1 MRQLADR
8 LKSLTLS
15 EANCLLEEIC
25 GIVTFFEADEDK
37 QRFADRYSDGDSL
50 VCEDRVC
57 YGDWQTPETLAEG
70 VCRKFKN
77 LFGSPDIIV
86 EPTCGRGNF
95 VLAALEIF
103 PTAKE
108 IHTIEINKT
117 YTDELKIRILE
128 RFLYSGC
135 RSNTKLYI
143 NTGNFFD
150 FDLESLKTRF
160 AGRKVAIIGNP
171 PWVTNSRLG
180 AEDSD
185 NLPVK
190 RNTDKRRGIEAI
202 TGKSNFDIS
211 ESVTLR
217 ILELVAGENCGI
229 ALLLKNSVIRNL
241 VIRQFS
247 PGLGVS
253 MFRQEEIDAKKEFG
267 VSVSASCMFAS
278 VGLTNA
284 LCCQVMDFYSG
295 HLRQTYG
302 WCGTRFVADVDSYC
316 SVESFDGVS
325 PYEWRSGVK
334 HDCSAVMELEEKGG
348 MLINGLGEVVDI
360 ENLFVYPLL
369 KSSDIGKYTDK
380 IRKYV
385 IITQRFVGED
395 TRLIAERA
403 PLTYRYLVDH
413 FSYFD
418 KRKSSIYKGKKSF
431 SIFGIGEY
439 SFRPYKIV
447 VSSLYRD
454 VEFRMIEP
462 VNGKPV
468 MVDDTC
474 YQIGF
479 DSKEECAE
487 TFNLLNSKEVKS
499 LINALVFRDSKRVV
513 TRELLKRIDLDKI
526 AAKYDTSYLVRY
538 RKEYS
543 APVQGTLF

>member
-25 GIVTFFEADEDK
+25 GIVTFFETDKDK
-37 QRFADRYSDGDSL
+37 QRFANKYSEGDSL
-50 VCEDRVC
+50 VCEDRLC
-57 YGDWQTPETLAEG
+57 YGDWQTPETLAES

-86 EPTCGRGNF
+86 EPTCGKGNF

-103 PTAKE
+103 QTAKE

-117 YTDELKIRILE
+117 YTDELKTRILE

-150 FDLESLKTRF
+150 FDFESLKTRF

-190 RNTDKRRGIEAI
+190 RNTDKLRGIEAI

-241 VIRQFS
+241 VVRQFS
-247 PGLGVS
+247 TGLGVS
-253 MFRQEEIDAKKEFG
+253 KFIQEEIDAKKEFG

-284 LCCQVMDFYSG
+284 LCCQVTDFYSG

-302 WCGTRFVADVDSYC
+302 WCGKRFVADVDSYC

-334 HDCSAVMELEEKGG
+334 HDCSAVMELEEKDEV
-348 MLINGLGEVVDI
+348 LINGLGEVADI
-360 ENLFVYPLL
+360 ERMFVYPLL
-369 KSSDIGKYTDK
+369 KSSDISKHSDK

-395 TRLIAERA
+395 TLLIAEKA
-403 PLTYRYLVDH
+403 PLTYRYLRDH
-413 FSYFD
+413 ISYFN

-479 DSKEECAE
+479 DSREECAE

-499 LINALVFRDSKRVV
+499 LIDALVFRDSKRVV
-513 TRELLKRIDLDKI
+513 TRDLLKRIDLDKI

-538 RKEYS
+538 RKEHL